1 MAKKL
6 TPAEL
11 GAATAETVK
20 AMVERRGAKLTKD
33 DLKQFFI
40 AFGAS
45 MMSWL
50 IQRRL

>member
-11 GAATAETVK
+11 GARTAETVK
-20 AMVERRGAKLTKD
+20 AMVEKRGAKLEKA
-33 DLKQFFI
+33 DLKAFFV